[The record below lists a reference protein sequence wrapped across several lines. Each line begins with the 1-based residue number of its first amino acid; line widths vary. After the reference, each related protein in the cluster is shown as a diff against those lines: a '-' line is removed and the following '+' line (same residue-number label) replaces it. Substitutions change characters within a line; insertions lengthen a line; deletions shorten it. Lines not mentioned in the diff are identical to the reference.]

1 MSHWQKNLEW
11 FILFVESYK
20 LGFDILLSLV
30 FLMLSFLVVKWG
42 YSISQGSVVDNNK
55 HLDDRS
61 WINYATFMSL
71 SFPVCKIE
79 ILGRLERII
88 VVFTMEENDSYLR
101 RDLGK
106 L

>member
-1 MSHWQKNLEW
+1 
-11 FILFVESYK
+11 
-20 LGFDILLSLV
+20 
-30 FLMLSFLVVKWG
+30 
-42 YSISQGSVVDNNK
+42 
-55 HLDDRS
+55 
-61 WINYATFMSL
+61 MSL

-106 L
+106 LQGGDGI